1 MVFLR
6 EQLLFIFIAFLST
19 CVGVYIAWD
28 MNLTWNKFY
37 SYLISEKA
45 IFSILFNYAV
55 IQLFFIIFSRKYTAL
70 FLSQLFVIFL
80 NFINKKKQQYLFSNL
95 IFNSYK
101 HSSLYIQGLCRHVV
115 KRRVRN
121 SHNLEKECFRR

>member
-6 EQLLFIFIAFLST
+6 QQLLFIFIAFLST
-19 CVGVYIAWD
+19 CVGVYVAWD
-28 MNLTWNKFY
+28 MNLTWDKFY

-55 IQLFFIIFSRKYTAL
+55 IQLFFIVVGRKYTAL

-80 NFINKKKQQYLFSNL
+80 NFITISLIIKIVWCSLIKKEETKT
-95 IFNSYK
+95 
-101 HSSLYIQGLCRHVV
+101 VTVEV
-115 KRRVRN
+115 K
-121 SHNLEKECFRR
+121 

>member
-6 EQLLFIFIAFLST
+6 QQLLFIFIAFLST
-19 CVGVYIAWD
+19 CVGVYVAWD
-28 MNLTWNKFY
+28 MNLTWVKFY

-55 IQLFFIIFSRKYTAL
+55 IQLFFIVVGRKYTAL

-95 IFNSYK
+95 SPEDIFWGCS
-101 HSSLYIQGLCRHVV
+101 R
-115 KRRVRN
+115 
-121 SHNLEKECFRR
+121 